1 MQGIPVRRQVL
12 QHVFL
17 RRSQRPHQR
26 QQLPLGN
33 AIGLADAGGLRG
45 GGAGFFVR
53 RGAVSLQGNNGFD
66 AIMVGLFIDKSHNS
80 SELQSKSQGWQ
91 SSIET
96 FFAIVLH
103 FRQKVKAAR
112 RGRTFRF

>member
-1 MQGIPVRRQVL
+1 MRVASVAAVQV
-12 QHVFL
+12 
-17 RRSQRPHQR
+17 
-26 QQLPLGN
+26 
-33 AIGLADAGGLRG
+33 
-45 GGAGFFVR
+45 FFVR

-112 RGRTFRF
+112 RGRTFLF